1 MKPKLRF
8 GAKVIDI
15 LFDKAYLW
23 VFVGGEMMEIRYIC
37 DVSIMSKPFV
47 FRCGGM
53 VRNIMFIFMKGI
65 ITIA

>member
-1 MKPKLRF
+1 
-8 GAKVIDI
+8 
-15 LFDKAYLW
+15 
-23 VFVGGEMMEIRYIC
+23 VGICRGEMMEIRYIC
-37 DVSIMSKPFV
+37 GVSIMSKPFV